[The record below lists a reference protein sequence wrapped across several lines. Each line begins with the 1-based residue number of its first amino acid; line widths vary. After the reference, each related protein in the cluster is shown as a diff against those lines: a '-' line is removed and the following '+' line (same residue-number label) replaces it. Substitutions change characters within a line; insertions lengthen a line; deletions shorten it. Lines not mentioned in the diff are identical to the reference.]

1 MNIKDVNRILWL
13 QRRVVDEKDV
23 AGKSRSCHRNLS
35 TAWIDYRKA
44 FDSVPHT
51 WTLKV
56 LQMYKISTTIINF
69 LTTSMKLWKTN
80 LYLNHSKVSTICEL
94 ALLVKIAK
102 LSVAYSRVTLVSPP
116 FPSRISAPLL

>member
-1 MNIKDVNRILWL
+1 MKKMLL
-13 QRRVVDEKDV
+13 E
-23 AGKSRSCHRNLS
+23 KSRSCHRNLS